1 VYELIN
7 RLTRAGQAIV
17 LVSSELG
24 ELLGMSDRILMLCEG
39 RVGGVFERSAATP
52 EKLLAAAMGR
62 TERAA

>member
-7 RLTRAGQAIV
+7 RLTRTGQAIV

-39 RVGGVFERSAATP
+39 RVGGVFERAAATQ
-52 EKLLAAAMGR
+52 EKLLSAAMGR
-62 TERAA
+62 AERAA